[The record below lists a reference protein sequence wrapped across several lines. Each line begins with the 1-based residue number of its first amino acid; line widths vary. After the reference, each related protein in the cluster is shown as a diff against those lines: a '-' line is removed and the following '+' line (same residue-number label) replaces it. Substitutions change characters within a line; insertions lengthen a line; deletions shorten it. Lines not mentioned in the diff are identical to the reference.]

1 MLFCPNYLS
10 NVSNAL
16 LSQKML
22 SKKPQANR
30 KAAEALEKD
39 LFFRSLNPDLKW
51 KAKCVS
57 VKSTDTASSRTTEG
71 ERTLK

>member
-1 MLFCPNYLS
+1 
-10 NVSNAL
+10 
-16 LSQKML
+16 ML

-39 LFFRSLNPDLKW
+39 LFFRSFNPDLKW

-71 ERTLK
+71 EKTLK